1 MDKLTIRLE
10 AIKLAAGFR
19 SQPEDVVEVAKNFEE
34 YIIGNAEVSE
44 YYDPNKVMNEIFN
57 EVLKKNNAELK
68 DIEEKL
74 NNIRTECC
82 LGKATEEVYLQTDDE
97 KVE

>member
-19 SQPEDVVEVAKNFEE
+19 SQPEDVIEVAKSFEE

-44 YYDPNKVMNEIFN
+44 YYDPNKIMCDIYN
-57 EVLKKNNAELK
+57 EVLKKNDANIK
-68 DIEEKL
+68 DLEERL
-74 NNIRTECC
+74 NSILVQKDLCKNSEDM
-82 LGKATEEVYLQTDDE
+82 YLQTDDE

>member
-10 AIKLAAGFR
+10 AIKLAATFR
-19 SQPEDVVEVAKNFEE
+19 SQPEDVIEVAKRFEK
-34 YIIGNAEVSE
+34 YIIGEAEVSE
-44 YYDPNKVMNEIFN
+44 YYDPNKVMHDIFN
-57 EVLKKNNAELK
+57 EMLKKNDAELK
-68 DIEEKL
+68 VLEEKL

-82 LGKATEEVYLQTDDE
+82 LSKVAEDVYLQTDDE